1 MLHDYWTAYGFCHD
15 VLNGANCHERVNRD
29 YALSRWT
36 DQKPRVCVCVRVTQK
51 AFCIRL
57 QSFIFVQQ
65 VSCTTRKIMT

>member
-36 DQKPRVCVCVRVTQK
+36 DQKPRVCVCVYVLLKKR
-51 AFCIRL
+51 
-57 QSFIFVQQ
+57 FVYVYNPLFLCNKYPVQPGK
-65 VSCTTRKIMT
+65 S